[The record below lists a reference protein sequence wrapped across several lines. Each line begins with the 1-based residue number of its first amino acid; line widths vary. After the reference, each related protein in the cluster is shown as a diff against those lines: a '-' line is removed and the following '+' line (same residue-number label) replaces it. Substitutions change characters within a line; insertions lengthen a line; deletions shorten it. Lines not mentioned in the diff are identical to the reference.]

1 MNDDN
6 RNTQSEDQS
15 KKNQPQ
21 AGLVEASAEN
31 GDDVVI
37 PAPPTEE
44 ELIEMNQRI
53 NALLSGG
60 KKFKL

>member
-15 KKNQPQ
+15 KKNQSQ
-21 AGLVEASAEN
+21 AGLVEASVEN

-60 KKFKL
+60 KKLKL